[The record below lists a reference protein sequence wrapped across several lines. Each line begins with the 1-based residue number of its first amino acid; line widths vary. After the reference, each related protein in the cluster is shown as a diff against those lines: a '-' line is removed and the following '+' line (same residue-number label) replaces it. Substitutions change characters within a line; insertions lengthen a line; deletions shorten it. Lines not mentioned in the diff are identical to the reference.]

1 MIIGSGLIANSFENI
16 KFKENITLFASG
28 VSNSLCSD
36 LNEFNREIQLLLD
49 VKKLSK
55 NNTLIYFSSCAVS
68 LEETEYYVHKRNME
82 SIIKDNFD
90 NYIIFRLPQIIGKSN
105 NNKTLLNFLI
115 HSVNNKLFFKVQRNA
130 TRYFIDINDLV
141 KIVQII
147 VDRKLYYNNTY
158 NIVIP
163 IKYTIS
169 EIVQSVET
177 ILQKKAIYDI
187 IDGGTDYSIETN
199 FITAILKEND
209 ITYDKNYLENCLSNL
224 LA

>member
-1 MIIGSGLIANSFENI
+1 MIIGSGLIANNFEDI

-28 VSNSLCSD
+28 VSNSSCTN
-36 LNEFNREIQLLLD
+36 LNEFNREINLLLD
-49 VKKLSK
+49 VKKTSPK
-55 NNTLIYFSSCAVS
+55 NTLIYFSSCAVS

-82 SIIKDNFD
+82 SIIKENFD
-90 NYIIFRLPQIIGKSN
+90 KYIIFRLPQIIGKSN

-115 HSVNNKLFFKVQRNA
+115 HAINNKLVFKLQRNA
-130 TRYFIDINDLV
+130 TRYFIEINDLV
-141 KIVQII
+141 KIVEII
-147 VDRKLYYNNTY
+147 VNSKIYYNNTY

-187 IDGGTDYSIETN
+187 IDGGTDYSIETE
-199 FITAILKEND
+199 FINAILKENE
-209 ITYDKNYLENCLSNL
+209 IIYDKNYLQYCLSNL
-224 LA
+224 LK